1 MKKTIIVNKNEFF
14 VFTNFQ
20 GYHKNKL
27 INIEQIEIFTMH
39 ELSSLIY
46 LFSTMDATASIT
58 RFHLK
63 ALGDAILRDVQE
75 IMRTS
80 VEKI

>member
-1 MKKTIIVNKNEFF
+1 
-14 VFTNFQ
+14 
-20 GYHKNKL
+20 
-27 INIEQIEIFTMH
+27 MH
-39 ELSSLIY
+39 QLSSLIY

-58 RFHLK
+58 LFLLK
-63 ALGDAILRDVQE
+63 APGDAILRDVQE